1 MLIDLRDL
9 LAQAVERVDF
19 SYTLDLSELDFFG
32 ERPIL
37 PDSRVEGYVE
47 NRAGVLALKATVAC
61 RLSTDCASC
70 GCAVEKDY
78 VPRIDAVLLPDSEE
92 SDLDDAL
99 FYSGDSFDM
108 DAAAEDAVVLNMD
121 MRILCREDCKGL
133 CPQCGKNLNE
143 GPCGCSKPI
152 DPRLEKLKALL
163 QKDE

>member
-1 MLIDLRDL
+1 MTCVIW
-9 LAQAVERVDF
+9 Q
-19 SYTLDLSELDFFG
+19 
-32 ERPIL
+32 P
-37 PDSRVEGYVE
+37 
-47 NRAGVLALKATVAC
+47 
-61 RLSTDCASC
+61 C

-78 VPRIDAVLLPDSEE
+78 VPHIDAVLLPDSEE